1 MYLNKWKR
9 SLNHFRL
16 GYLSSTAHRLLT
28 RSRPTSNQPM
38 ASAHKDRAR
47 APGPTGTA
55 RRFSRPRPAATG
67 SRRPCAPPTVS
78 RPYPLLHPELRRST
92 SSFLPLALTFLFL
105 LAEPPRSSLH
115 LTVPTTVVVVTHM
128 HEAFALTSCAHHR
141 VVLPTNAATNP
152 SHRTASATAPLHCG
166 HHVDGSRIW

>member
-55 RRFSRPRPAATG
+55 RRFSRP
-67 SRRPCAPPTVS
+67 SRRPQVLAAHVRHPPFHSLILYSTPS
-78 RPYPLLHPELRRST
+78 RGEVLVHFSLSLSPSFFCSPSRHALLFT
-92 SSFLPLALTFLFL
+92 SP
-105 LAEPPRSSLH
+105 
-115 LTVPTTVVVVTHM
+115 

-141 VVLPTNAATNP
+141 VMLPTNAATSP
-152 SHRTASATAPLHCG
+152 SHRTASATAPLRCG
-166 HHVDGSRIW
+166 HHVDSSRIW